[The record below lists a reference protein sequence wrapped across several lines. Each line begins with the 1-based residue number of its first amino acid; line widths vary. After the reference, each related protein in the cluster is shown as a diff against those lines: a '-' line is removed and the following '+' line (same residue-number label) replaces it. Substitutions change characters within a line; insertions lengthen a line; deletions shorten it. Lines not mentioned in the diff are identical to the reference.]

1 MNTQKITHI
10 INPDAITIS
19 VLRDAAETI
28 MSVMDMDI
36 DAMQAGS
43 RGILPALNENLRALT
58 AINEVLL
65 YFGDEGVFS
74 EGV

>member
-1 MNTQKITHI
+1 MNTQKINYI
-10 INPDAITIS
+10 DPDTVVIA

-28 MSVMDMDI
+28 MSVMDMDVE
-36 DAMQAGS
+36 AMQDGAPGM
-43 RGILPALNENLRALT
+43 LPALNENLRALT

-74 EGV
+74 EAI

>member
-1 MNTQKITHI
+1 MNTQQ
-10 INPDAITIS
+10 INYIDPETVVIS

-36 DAMQAGS
+36 DDMQAGS
-43 RGILPALNENLRALT
+43 RGLLPALNENLRALT

-74 EGV
+74 EAI